1 MIKTVLTLRN
11 VMKLGDF
18 MTLHVEAHDHASIDN
33 LLKILNENYLNHI
46 SESER
51 IEQNANTTT

>member
-1 MIKTVLTLRN
+1 
-11 VMKLGDF
+11 MKLGDF